1 MIENQGPQRKSRIVP
16 MFLFLVLVF
25 IVALGG
31 TFLGM
36 QLFGDS
42 SPEGGRSGSVPQV
55 VTVEIII
62 TTTPN
67 PSPQVIVVTA
77 TNQAGQVELPDGLAV
92 ASNVSGAQAD
102 ATIDPANLGASGA
115 NVDSVDSDA
124 QVASVN
130 GTTLPENCILHTIV
144 DGDTPFG
151 IAEQYGAN
159 PFLMLEANNLTDETA
174 ALLQI
179 GDTLLVPLEGCPVE
193 LPPTETPTPAPSDTP
208 DPDSITATSE
218 TTEEPTSEFT
228 PTIAPSP
235 TITLAPTAENAQ
247 IEIIEVEGIGDITAE
262 GIRLRNTGNTINVT
276 GWKLTD
282 GQGNEFLFSEQLLFS
297 NAEVTIYT
305 RNGTNTPVSLFWG
318 LDESIWEEGD
328 VLTITDST
336 NLIQANLR
344 LPEEIDLE

>member
-1 MIENQGPQRKSRIVP
+1 MIEQQRPKQKSRLFP
-16 MFLFLVLVF
+16 MLLFLVLVF

-36 QLFGDS
+36 QLFGS
-42 SPEGGRSGSVPQV
+42 NPSEGRSGTIPQV
-55 VTVEIII
+55 ITVEVII

-67 PSPQVIVVTA
+67 PSPQVIVITA

-92 ASNVSGAQAD
+92 ANNVSGVQPG

-115 NVDSVDSDA
+115 NVDTAA
-124 QVASVN
+124 QVAGTN
-130 GTTLPENCILHTIV
+130 GTTLPENCILHSIV
-144 DGDTPFG
+144 DGATPFG

-159 PFLMLEANNLTDETA
+159 PFLLLEANNLTEDTA

-179 GDTLLVPLEGCPVE
+179 GDTLIVPLEGCPVE
-193 LPPTETPTPAPSDTP
+193 LPPTETPIPPPSNTP
-208 DPDSITATSE
+208 DPDSATATAE
-218 TTEEPTSEFT
+218 ATEELAFEFT
-228 PTIAPSP
+228 PTITPSP

-247 IEIIEVEGIGDITAE
+247 IEIVDVEGIGDITAE

-282 GQGNEFLFSEQLLFS
+282 ANGNEFLFPEQLLFS

-305 RNGTNTPVSLFWG
+305 RNGTNTPVALFWG
-318 LDESIWEEGD
+318 LDDPVWEEGD
-328 VLTITDST
+328 VLTLTDST
-336 NLIQANLR
+336 EQVQANLR
-344 LPEEIDLE
+344 LPEEINLE

>member
-1 MIENQGPQRKSRIVP
+1 MIDKQRPQQKSRIVP
-16 MFLFLVLVF
+16 MLLFLVLVF

-36 QLFGDS
+36 QLFGS
-42 SPEGGRSGSVPQV
+42 NPTEGRSGSVPKV

-67 PSPQVIVVTA
+67 PSPQIIVVTA
-77 TNQAGQVELPDGLAV
+77 TNEVGQVELPDGLAV
-92 ASNVSGAQAD
+92 ASNASGTQTA

-115 NVDSVDSDA
+115 TIDA
-124 QVASVN
+124 AQAAAVR
-130 GTTLPENCILHTIV
+130 GTLLPENCVLHTIV
-144 DGDTPFG
+144 EGDNPFG

-159 PFLMLEANNLTDETA
+159 PFLMLEANNLTEETSS
-174 ALLQI
+174 LLQI
-179 GDTLLVPLEGCPVE
+179 GDTLIVPLEGCPIE
-193 LPPTETPTPAPSDTP
+193 LPPTETPTPLPSNTP
-208 DPDSITATSE
+208 DPDSIT
-218 TTEEPTSEFT
+218 PTSEATEEVNPRFT

-235 TITLAPTAENAQ
+235 TITLAPTAVNAQ
-247 IEIIEVEGIGDITAE
+247 IEIIDVEGIGDITAE
-262 GIRLRNTGNTINVT
+262 GIRLRNKGNTINVT

-282 GQGNEFLFSEQLLFS
+282 AQGNEFSFPEQLLFS

-305 RNGTNTPVSLFWG
+305 RNGTNTPVALFWG
-318 LDESIWEEGD
+318 LDEPVWEEGD
-328 VLTITDST
+328 VLTLTDST